1 MLLMQRA
8 TINGEDLEYT
18 VKGSPDKEA
27 VVLIHGG
34 MFADMYVPLMS
45 QPSLSNNYRL
55 VSYHRRGYAGSSHN
69 VLDGV
74 SIQQQAADCKELM
87 RILDINRA
95 HIVGYSNA
103 GLIAIQLAL
112 DEKIMVHSL
121 ALLEPALVGFV
132 PSGREF
138 ANQMQIVMN
147 LLQHGNKP
155 KALDTFLSS
164 VFDGSS
170 QYREIIDRQLPQGAF
185 DMAVRDLD
193 IMFRLE
199 APALQSWTF
208 TVNDAKHIRQPIL
221 YLGGEDSAKYFQ
233 EVRKLISSWFPN
245 REEIMIPQTTHMLH
259 MMNPGRV
266 AEGLRNFFFKNHL
279 Q

>member
-8 TINGEDLEYT
+8 TINGEDLEYNDQ
-18 VKGSPDKEA
+18 SSYNKEA

-34 MFADMYVPLMS
+34 MFADMYMPLVS
-45 QPSLSNNYRL
+45 QPSLSDNYRL
-55 VSYHRRGYAGSSHN
+55 VTYHRRGYAGSSHN
-69 VLDGV
+69 LLDGV

-103 GLIAIQLAL
+103 GLIALQLAI
-112 DEKIMVHSL
+112 DASDMVHSL
-121 ALLEPALVGFV
+121 SLLEPALVGFV
-132 PSGREF
+132 PSGQEF

-147 LLQHGNKP
+147 LLQEGNKP
-155 KALDTFLSS
+155 KALDTFLST
-164 VFDGSS
+164 VFEGSP

-208 TVNDAKHIRQPIL
+208 TVEDTKHIRQPIL

-233 EVRKLISSWFPN
+233 EVRTLVSSWFPH
-245 REEIMIPQTTHMLH
+245 REEIMLPQTTHMLH
-259 MMNPGRV
+259 MMNPELV
-266 AEGLRNFFFKNHL
+266 ADGLRNFLSKNHL